1 MIYPICLYGNSILKS
16 KAGKVK
22 KDEVDVIKLSDD
34 MFETMYSADGIGLA
48 APQIGISLRIFVI
61 DGASLDEKDLEDFKR
76 VFINPQ
82 IITVT
87 GNFWEFKEGCLS
99 IPNINEFVSRIEEIT
114 ISYYDENW
122 KFHTDRFSGMKARII
137 QHEYDHIER
146 KLFTDYLSPL
156 KRKMIKGKLTSI
168 SKGICDV
175 SYKIKVPK

>member
-1 MIYPICLYGNSILKS
+1 MTYPICLYGNPVLKI

-22 KDEVDVIKLSDD
+22 KDEVDVIKLSHD

-99 IPNINEFVSRIEEIT
+99 IPNINEFVSRREEIT

-122 KFHTDRFSGMKARII
+122 KFHTDRFDGMKARII
-137 QHEYDHIER
+137 QHEYDHIEG

-156 KRKMIKGKLTSI
+156 KRKLIKGKLTSI

-175 SYKIKVPK
+175 PYKIKASK

>member
-99 IPNINEFVSRIEEIT
+99 IPNINEFVSRREEIT

-122 KFHTDRFSGMKARII
+122 KFHTDRFDGMKSRII
-137 QHEYDHIER
+137 QHEYDHIEG

-156 KRKMIKGKLTSI
+156 KRKLLKGKLTSI

-175 SYKIKVPK
+175 SYKIKASK